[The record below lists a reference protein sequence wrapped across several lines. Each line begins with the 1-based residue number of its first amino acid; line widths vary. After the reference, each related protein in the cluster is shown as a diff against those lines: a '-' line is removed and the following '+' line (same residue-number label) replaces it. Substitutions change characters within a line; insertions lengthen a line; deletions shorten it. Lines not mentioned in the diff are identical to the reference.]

1 MARQRALPSPAAADG
16 GSPRGSLQQ
25 SLEPE
30 HPLPPP
36 PSPSPPF
43 PQTHPNPPQP
53 SQDHTPEGTSTL
65 QRHLFLACLP
75 AYDICDPSPGTP
87 LVPCAAKAQVVL
99 PAAPH
104 RRAPGL
110 SPPSLWC
117 RIITSVLSRWIS
129 RADLGLTAAIAL
141 PKRSKQRTRQA
152 PGKRARS
159 LAFFLFSTTRE
170 TQKGT
175 STPGPIFSDQS
186 LARSPPRP
194 RLHRRQHTT
203 YCTVR
208 GCLASRF
215 PLSAFRSL
223 SCCCWWHRIAVD
235 VVWRKGSENSAPVEF
250 PEFHPLSRPRPD
262 QDEPA
267 AGETDD

>member
-1 MARQRALPSPAAADG
+1 MEAALVDLFSNLWSPSTPSLLPLPPSPRRTPTHRNPPRITHLRERRRCNAICSWPACPHTTFATQVQALPSCRVLPRPKLCCPLLPIVALL
-16 GSPRGSLQQ
+16 GSHPR
-25 SLEPE
+25 
-30 HPLPPP
+30 PPVR
-36 PSPSPPF
+36 SPSPV
-43 PQTHPNPPQP
+43 H
-53 SQDHTPEGTSTL
+53 
-65 QRHLFLACLP
+65 
-75 AYDICDPSPGTP
+75 
-87 LVPCAAKAQVVL
+87 
-99 PAAPH
+99 
-104 RRAPGL
+104 

-129 RADLGLTAAIAL
+129 RADPGLTAAIAL

-194 RLHRRQHTT
+194 RLHRRQHAT

>member
-1 MARQRALPSPAAADG
+1 MPSVPGLPARIRHLRPKSRH
-16 GSPRGSLQQ
+16 SPRAVCCQGPNCAARCSPSSRSWALTP
-25 SLEPE
+25 SAR
-30 HPLPPP
+30 PLPV
-36 PSPSPPF
+36 S
-43 PQTHPNPPQP
+43 
-53 SQDHTPEGTSTL
+53 
-65 QRHLFLACLP
+65 R
-75 AYDICDPSPGTP
+75 P
-87 LVPCAAKAQVVL
+87 L
-99 PAAPH
+99 
-104 RRAPGL
+104 
-110 SPPSLWC
+110 PPSLWC

-129 RADLGLTAAIAL
+129 RADPGLTAAIAL
-141 PKRSKQRTRQA
+141 PKKKQATDKTSTRQA
-152 PGKRARS
+152 ARS

-194 RLHRRQHTT
+194 RLHRRQHAT